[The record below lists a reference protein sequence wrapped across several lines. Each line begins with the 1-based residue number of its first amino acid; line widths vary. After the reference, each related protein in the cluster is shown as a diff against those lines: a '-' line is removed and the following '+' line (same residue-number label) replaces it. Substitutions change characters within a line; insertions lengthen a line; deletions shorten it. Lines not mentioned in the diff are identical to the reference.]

1 MAAEVVAT
9 EASADD
15 VGREAAA
22 AEVVVVEADEAD
34 ARERET
40 VGSVAVQVVDGAVAF
55 GSGFSSSLSLPYPFA
70 CHHSSRFSMYHRW
83 ASCFL
88 RLSSKIFLSWFS
100 LTRLWIKRM
109 SAERPLVLT

>member
-40 VGSVAVQVVDGAVAF
+40 VGSVAVQVVVGAVAV
-55 GSGFSSSLSLPYPFA
+55 GRVRCSGLTKGMSPYY
-70 CHHSSRFSMYHRW
+70 SGYGRTVR
-83 ASCFL
+83 
-88 RLSSKIFLSWFS
+88 
-100 LTRLWIKRM
+100 
-109 SAERPLVLT
+109 